1 MGWLDKIVLGSS
13 GALDAYENARETK
26 KKDPDKKKYSDKGK
40 IIFTGDPK
48 KDREIDKIL
57 KSCKYFIQQSPS
69 NE

>member
-1 MGWLDKIVLGSS
+1 MGWLDKIILGSS

-48 KDREIDKIL
+48 RDREIAEEVTISKEDDDRDL
-57 KSCKYFIQQSPS
+57 
-69 NE
+69 

>member
-26 KKDPDKKKYSDKGK
+26 KKGTDKKKYSDKGK

-48 KDREIDKIL
+48 KDREIAEEVTISKEDDDRDL
-57 KSCKYFIQQSPS
+57 
-69 NE
+69 

>member
-1 MGWLDKIVLGSS
+1 MGWLDKIILGSS

-48 KDREIDKIL
+48 KDREIAEEVTISKDDDRDL
-57 KSCKYFIQQSPS
+57 
-69 NE
+69 

>member
-48 KDREIDKIL
+48 KDREIAEEVTISKEDDDRDL
-57 KSCKYFIQQSPS
+57 
-69 NE
+69 

>member
-1 MGWLDKIVLGSS
+1 MGWLDKIILGSS

-48 KDREIDKIL
+48 KDREIAEEVTISKEDDDRDL
-57 KSCKYFIQQSPS
+57 
-69 NE
+69 